1 MATNLKM
8 ADAGVNAEGDALAT
22 ALNNGY
28 IRIYDS
34 TGTGQPA
41 TADTAVSTQIL
52 LAELRFGATA
62 FGSSAAGVITAN
74 SITPDSDANNTGT
87 ATWFRCL
94 KSDGTTPVMDG
105 NVGTSASNLVIASTS
120 IVQHATVTVDSFV
133 HTVTK

>member
-8 ADAGVNAEGDALAT
+8 ADAGVNAEADALAT
-22 ALNNGY
+22 ALNSGY

-41 TADTAVSTQIL
+41 TADTGVSTQVL

-105 NVGTSASNLVIASTS
+105 DVGTSAANLVLASTS
-120 IVQHATVTVDSFV
+120 IVQHATVTVDSLV